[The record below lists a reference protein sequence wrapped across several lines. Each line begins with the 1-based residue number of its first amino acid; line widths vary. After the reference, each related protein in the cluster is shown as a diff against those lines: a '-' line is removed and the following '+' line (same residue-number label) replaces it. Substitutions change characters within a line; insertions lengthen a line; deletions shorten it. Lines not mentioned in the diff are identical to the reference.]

1 MKMKLKPATIDILVA
16 AMTNAVLARFSF
28 SDLILSALIFNLVL
42 VVNLSSDINRKRKK
56 KKRKTQEQKE
66 K

>member
-1 MKMKLKPATIDILVA
+1 
-16 AMTNAVLARFSF
+16 MTNAVLARFSF

-42 VVNLSSDINRKRKK
+42 VVNLSSDINRKK
-56 KKRKTQEQKE
+56 KKRKAQEQKE

>member
-28 SDLILSALIFNLVL
+28 SDLILSALIFNLVM
-42 VVNLSSDINRKRKK
+42 VVNLSSDINRKKK
-56 KKRKTQEQKE
+56 KKRKAQEQKE

>member
-42 VVNLSSDINRKRKK
+42 VVNLSSDINRKKK
-56 KKRKTQEQKE
+56 KKRKAQEQKE

>member
-1 MKMKLKPATIDILVA
+1 MKLKPATIDILVA

-56 KKRKTQEQKE
+56 KKKRKTQEQKE

>member
-1 MKMKLKPATIDILVA
+1 
-16 AMTNAVLARFSF
+16 MTNAVLARFSF

-42 VVNLSSDINRKRKK
+42 VVNLSSDINRKKK
-56 KKRKTQEQKE
+56 KKRKAQEQKE

>member
-1 MKMKLKPATIDILVA
+1 MKLKPATIDILVA

-42 VVNLSSDINRKRKK
+42 VVNLSSDINRKK
-56 KKRKTQEQKE
+56 KKRKAQEQKE